1 MNNKVINI
9 KPMNL
14 KMVAFVM
21 KCLSMKKTIL
31 FIRAPCTVPLLRF
44 HELWVSY
51 LEKNGGHLSFH
62 YIIWLYVLEDSA
74 GLKWFLKTDRKV
86 ILQIMT
92 MDWSFLKLFS
102 FYNKTKP
109 MKKYICLQKPQ
120 NPDQIIY
127 ALIHLSRKKPFRVVW
142 NSDFI

>member
-1 MNNKVINI
+1 MDWIVS
-9 KPMNL
+9 PWNL
-14 KMVAFVM
+14 YIEALMFQRGGIWKWG
-21 KCLSMKKTIL
+21 LWEI
-31 FIRAPCTVPLLRF
+31 IR
-44 HELWVSY
+44 
-51 LEKNGGHLSFH
+51 FH

-127 ALIHLSRKKPFRVVW
+127 TLIHLSRKKPFRVVW